1 MIASVPCQPIE
12 TRRKKVYKSLL
23 EIFFIKMNFKGD
35 PSQYQPAPAT
45 PTTEAANSQSG
56 APQFFNPT
64 QFGANPPAM
73 PTS

>member
-1 MIASVPCQPIE
+1 MVL
-12 TRRKKVYKSLL
+12 K
-23 EIFFIKMNFKGD
+23 IFLKINLKGD

>member
-1 MIASVPCQPIE
+1 MVKLTPNGSWINQKTHLRTNGFKENSKIN
-12 TRRKKVYKSLL
+12 L
-23 EIFFIKMNFKGD
+23 KGD